1 MKNDYLGHTVTS
13 LLNALYALKKEPL
26 SYLET
31 GTMRHEVLEK
41 DEPSDARSTLAAARW
56 LRHHG
61 GSGVSI
67 DNYAPHVE
75 LSRRVLLREELTTV
89 AVLEGVAP
97 SLIPQLGGEY
107 DFVLLDSASC
117 PHVTW
122 EEFKTVITYLRKPAL
137 IVIDDI
143 GRNGINKGEL
153 VLKNT
158 VLNWKMVAR
167 HVAAIPFGS
176 DADTLLRNWVAD
188 YKVRGGLA

>member
-1 MKNDYLGHTVTS
+1 MKNDFLGHTVTS
-13 LLNALYALKKEPL
+13 LLNALYALKKAPIH
-26 SYLET
+26 YLET
-31 GTMRHEVLEK
+31 GTMRHEVLAK

-56 LRHHG
+56 LQRHG
-61 GSGVSI
+61 GSGLSI
-67 DNYAPHVE
+67 DNYTPHVE
-75 LSRRVLLREELTTV
+75 LSRRVLLREELTSV
-89 AVLEGVAP
+89 AVVEGVAP
-97 SLIPQLGGEY
+97 ALVPQLGGEY

-122 EEFKTVITYLRKPAL
+122 DEFQTVIGYLRKPAL

-143 GRNGINKGEL
+143 GRNGINKGEI
-153 VLKNT
+153 VLKMT

-176 DADTLLRNWVAD
+176 EADALLRNWVAD